1 MVKTNEVQ
9 EDIITD
15 AGIDSPLGIIRD
27 EDRPM
32 WNWILSD
39 EAYLEKYHDALGE
52 VTDVIGAG
60 EIQTCI

>member
-1 MVKTNEVQ
+1 MDSRDVVN
-9 EDIITD
+9 